1 MSKSKSSP
9 SRKVFLVINYIVL
22 TFLGLICVLPFINLL
37 AISFSNKTAV
47 AANAVT
53 FWPIGFNTAAYSF
66 IMSSSQFLRALWISV
81 QRTVLG
87 VALNLILIVFTAYP
101 LSKSKQE
108 FPLRNVFSWF
118 FVVTILFSGGLIPS
132 YMVVKYTGILNTIW
146 ALILPGALNVF
157 NMLVAMNYM
166 RSLPHELEEAAY
178 IDGAGHFQT
187 LFRVILPVC
196 TPTLATVTLFSFV
209 GHWNSWYD
217 GMIYMKTVDKY
228 PLQTYLQTI
237 VINPEAF
244 FRNATN
250 VSQELGNFINLANA
264 RTTNAAQLF
273 LATIPI
279 LCIYPFLQKYFTT
292 GLVMGSVKG

>member
-157 NMLVAMNYM
+157 NMLVVMNYM

-217 GMIYMKTVDKY
+217 GMIYMKTVDK
-228 PLQTYLQTI
+228 
-237 VINPEAF
+237 
-244 FRNATN
+244 
-250 VSQELGNFINLANA
+250 
-264 RTTNAAQLF
+264 
-273 LATIPI
+273 
-279 LCIYPFLQKYFTT
+279 
-292 GLVMGSVKG
+292 